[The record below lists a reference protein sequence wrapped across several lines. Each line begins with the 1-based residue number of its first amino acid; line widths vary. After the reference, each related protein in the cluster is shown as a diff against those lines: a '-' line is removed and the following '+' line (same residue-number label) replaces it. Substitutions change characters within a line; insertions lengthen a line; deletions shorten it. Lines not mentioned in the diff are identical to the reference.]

1 MFVRAHEIREM
12 NDQDLMK
19 ELEDSYKELLN
30 LRFRVATKQ
39 LANVSQ
45 IKTTKKKIARLSTVA
60 RERRLEDQ

>member
-1 MFVRAHEIREM
+1 MRAHEIREM

>member
-1 MFVRAHEIREM
+1 MRAHEIREM
-12 NDQDLMK
+12 NDQELMK

>member
-1 MFVRAHEIREM
+1 MRAHEIREM

-19 ELEDSYKELLN
+19 ELEGSYKELLN

>member
-19 ELEDSYKELLN
+19 ELEGSYKELLN

>member
-19 ELEDSYKELLN
+19 ELENSYKELLN